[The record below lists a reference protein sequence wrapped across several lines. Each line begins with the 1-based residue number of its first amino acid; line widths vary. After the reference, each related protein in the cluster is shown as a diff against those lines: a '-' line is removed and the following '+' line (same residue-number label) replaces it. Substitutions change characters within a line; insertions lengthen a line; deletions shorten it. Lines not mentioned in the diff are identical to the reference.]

1 MTPDDALAAI
11 KRVLAQSSV
20 PLGDII
26 TREANVAR
34 EDNRLDAPWVTIQPI
49 SVPRSS
55 PHDTDR
61 VDFVTDTSGRR
72 VGRIFETTWQVDVQL
87 DVRLFSPAPSSV
99 TDLGA
104 QVQQALLPYDA
115 LREARPFPDGSG
127 GTLDAVEHFRVGEG
141 ERRDDLTS
149 EHSIRR
155 WYQELRID
163 VSDRTSTT
171 EAPVTAVDTPRDGE
185 GVGDDGGAV
194 LLEYSP

>member
-1 MTPDDALAAI
+1 MTPEEALAAI
-11 KRVLAQSSV
+11 KRALSQSSV

-34 EDNRLDAPWVTIQPI
+34 EDNRLEAPWVTVQPI
-49 SVPRSS
+49 SIPRSS

-61 VDFVTDTSGRR
+61 VGFETDTNGRR
-72 VGRIFETTWQVDVQL
+72 IGRIFETTWAIDVQL
-87 DVRLFSPAPSSV
+87 DVRLFSPAPQSV
-99 TDLGA
+99 TDLGI
-104 QVQQALLPYDA
+104 QVQEALLPYDA

-127 GTLDAVEHFRVGEG
+127 GTLDDVEHFRVGEG

-149 EHSIRR
+149 EYSTRR
-155 WYQELRID
+155 WDQELRID

-185 GVGDDGGAV
+185 AVGGDDGAV

>member
-1 MTPDDALAAI
+1 MTPDEALAAI

-20 PLGDII
+20 PLGDIV
-26 TREANVAR
+26 THEANVAR
-34 EDNRLDAPWVTIQPI
+34 EDNRLDPPWVTLQPI
-49 SVPRSS
+49 AVPRSS

-61 VDFVTDTSGRR
+61 VGFETDANGRR

-87 DVRLFSPAPSSV
+87 DVRLFSPAPQSA
-99 TDLGA
+99 TELGT
-104 QVQQALLPYDA
+104 QVQQALFPFDA

-127 GTLDAVEHFRVGEG
+127 GTLDDIEYFRVGEG

-155 WYQELRID
+155 WSQELRID

-171 EAPVTAVDTPRDGE
+171 EEPVTAVDTPRDGE
-185 GVGDDGGAV
+185 AVGADDHVV
-194 LLEYSP
+194 LQYRP